1 LGKAKKIDIEQFDL
15 EELKKKSTESPG
27 LISFPHTVG
36 GAVIKPE
43 DKGKTKGRALTAM
56 KEQTE
61 HQLQQLYDQMQ
72 VLVSQAK
79 DIKSRVLVSEE
90 IYESEI
96 NFEPII
102 GKIYFLYER
111 KNKNGVLSMISPE
124 EWGDKLPY
132 HTYVAKVKLLSDH
145 TWEVLDT
152 NHQ

>member
-1 LGKAKKIDIEQFDL
+1 LDKGKKIDIEQFDL
-15 EELKKKSTESPG
+15 DELKKKSAETPG

-43 DKGKTKGRALTAM
+43 DKGKTRGRALTAM

-61 HQLQQLYDQMQ
+61 HQLKQLYDQMQ
-72 VLVSQAK
+72 VLVNQAK

-90 IYESEI
+90 IYQSEI

-124 EWGDKLPY
+124 EWGHKLPY
-132 HTYVAKVKLLSDH
+132 HSYVAKVKLLSDH
-145 TWEVLDT
+145 TWEVLES